1 MTRSN
6 VRR

>member
-6 VRR
+6 